1 MKLVFHLK
9 NMSSSATER
18 CIATR
23 GLTQTKQPMKIAP
36 LPKDEQARMAALLDY
51 EVLDTELDS
60 ALDSMVQLASYI
72 CQTPI
77 AAISLIDEHRQ
88 WFKASTGLDAK
99 ETSRDVAFCAH
110 TILENETMI
119 VENAQLDER
128 FFDNPL
134 VVSAPEIRFYAGVP
148 LAAPEGQHIGTLC
161 VIDRVPRVLS
171 PEQINAIKILA
182 NNIMAHLNLNLSH
195 RMSRQHVDSLNLK
208 NAQLQT
214 SQNLLTKLSHQLPGM
229 LFQFR
234 LFPDGNVSMPYASD
248 GIFEIFELPAVQ
260 IKEDASLLFTRVH
273 PEDYEILMA
282 SIHES
287 ARTQQP
293 WRLEYRVMLPM
304 RGLRWLEGQ
313 SRPEKLSDGSVIW
326 HGYLSDVTER
336 HQAAVSLHEV
346 SERLAL
352 ATQAGGVGVWD
363 WDVVNNALTWDDQ
376 MFALYGLHRDQ
387 FVGAAEA
394 WSSAILPEDTAQ
406 AQACMHN
413 ALTNKE
419 NYDTEFRVRWP
430 DGSIHNIRALASV
443 KFDAAGQP
451 LRMTG
456 TNWDIT
462 ELKQSQQA
470 LQRAKEVAESLA
482 QSKSEFLA
490 NMSHEIR
497 TPMNAVI
504 GLSELALDSTDPAE
518 KQSHLQQIND
528 SSRSLMG
535 ILNDILDLSKIEAH
549 QLSVE
554 KIQFN
559 LTELLDS
566 IQRIFTLSAAG
577 CDIEFNVVRD
587 ADIHQLLLGDPL
599 RLRQIL
605 TNLLG
610 NAFKFT
616 QKGRVTLNVS
626 KIENTTDSTTL
637 RFSVKDNGIGMSDGQ
652 VSTLFQP
659 FSQADSSISRR
670 FGGTGLGLTISRNL
684 AQLMGGDIKVESQAG
699 AGSTFSVELTFSKV
713 QVSDP
718 QRRQSDK
725 APPELREIA
734 HALRGKHVLLTED
747 NRINQL
753 VASKMLEKIGLL
765 VDIANNG
772 EEAIQRLQEKT
783 YDIVLMDI
791 QMPVMDGLEATRL
804 IRQDARFTNLPI
816 VAMSAGV
823 TLDEKSACDK
833 AGMTGFV
840 AKPIN
845 SSELINKLIELCFP
859 YISDGI

>member
-18 CIATR
+18 CIAKR

-376 MFALYGLHRDQ
+376 MFALYGLHRNQ

-394 WSSAILPEDTAQ
+394 WSSTILPEDTAQ

-413 ALTNKE
+413 ALANKE

-443 KFDAAGQP
+443 KFDSAGKP

-637 RFSVKDNGIGMSDGQ
+637 RFSVKDNGIGMSPGQ

-684 AQLMGGDIKVESQAG
+684 AQLMGGDIKVESQTG

-713 QVSDP
+713 QVSEP

-845 SSELINKLIELCFP
+845 STELINKLIELCFP
-859 YISDGI
+859 YVSDGI

>member
-1 MKLVFHLK
+1 
-9 NMSSSATER
+9 
-18 CIATR
+18 
-23 GLTQTKQPMKIAP
+23 MKIAP

-119 VENAQLDER
+119 IENAQLDER

-413 ALTNKE
+413 ALANKQH
-419 NYDTEFRVRWP
+419 YDTEFRVRWP

-443 KFDAAGQP
+443 KFDSAGKP

-804 IRQDARFTNLPI
+804 IRQDTRFINLPI

>member
-18 CIATR
+18 CIAKR

>member
-18 CIATR
+18 CIAKR

-119 VENAQLDER
+119 IENAQLDER

-413 ALTNKE
+413 ALANKQH
-419 NYDTEFRVRWP
+419 YDTEFRVRWP

-443 KFDAAGQP
+443 KFDSAGKP

-804 IRQDARFTNLPI
+804 IRQDTRFINLPI

>member
-1 MKLVFHLK
+1 
-9 NMSSSATER
+9 
-18 CIATR
+18 
-23 GLTQTKQPMKIAP
+23 MKIAP

-387 FVGAAEA
+387 FSGAAEA

-413 ALTNKE
+413 ALTNKQH
-419 NYDTEFRVRWP
+419 YDTEFRVRWP

-577 CDIEFNVVRD
+577 CDIEFKVVRD

-616 QKGRVTLNVS
+616 PKGLVTLNVS
-626 KIENTTDSTTL
+626 QIENAADSTTL
-637 RFSVKDNGIGMSDGQ
+637 RFSVKDSGIGMSPGQ
-652 VSTLFQP
+652 ISALFQP

-713 QVSDP
+713 QVSEP

-753 VASKMLEKIGLL
+753 VATKMLEKIGLL

-823 TLDEKSACDK
+823 TLDEKSACDN

-845 SSELINKLIELCFP
+845 STELINKLIELCFP

>member
-18 CIATR
+18 CIAKR

-413 ALTNKE
+413 ALANKQH
-419 NYDTEFRVRWP
+419 YDTEFRVRWP

-443 KFDAAGQP
+443 KFDSAGKP